1 MEENQGNLPT
11 KPKHPG
17 GRPLEYTKEM
27 GDLICELVSTHGMGL
42 KRLCKEYKE
51 LPSHTTI
58 KRWRYKIVEFRTQY
72 AQAKIDQAD
81 ILAEECLEIADE
93 LENNAYQPN
102 VVEDEEDDHY
112 KIDNG
117 IVNCARLRIDTRK
130 WLASK
135 LLPKQY
141 GDKLLLEQKTEENE
155 ELKRE
160 LLALRAEL
168 DERNRKEF

>member
-1 MEENQGNLPT
+1 MEENQGSALS
-11 KPKHPG
+11 KPKRG
-17 GRPLEYTKEM
+17 VGRPSEYTKEV

-42 KRLCKEYKE
+42 KRLCSEYKE

-58 KRWRYKIVEFRTQY
+58 KRWRYKIVEFRAQY

-81 ILAEECLEIADE
+81 VLAEECLEIADE
-93 LENNAYQPN
+93 LMNDAYQPN
-102 VVEDEEDDHY
+102 VVENEDDDHL

-117 IVNCARLRIDTRK
+117 LVNCARLRIDTRK

-155 ELKRE
+155 QLKEELRALRDKLDEANKRE
-160 LLALRAEL
+160 
-168 DERNRKEF
+168 F